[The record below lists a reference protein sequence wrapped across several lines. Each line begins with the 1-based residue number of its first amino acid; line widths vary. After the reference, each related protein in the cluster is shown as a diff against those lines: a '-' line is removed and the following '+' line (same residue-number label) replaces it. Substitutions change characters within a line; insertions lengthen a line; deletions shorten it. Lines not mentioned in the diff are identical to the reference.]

1 MPDVAAS
8 QALFS
13 AILSIAADAII
24 TVDEEQRVLQF
35 NEGAARIFGYTA
47 QEIVGQPLELLLP
60 ARFRTPHRGHV
71 NEFGAGQESARQ
83 MGHRREIF
91 GRRKDGS
98 EFPAE
103 ASIAQL
109 QLPDGHRVFSAVLRD
124 ITERKRA
131 EQDQQFMLATSSA
144 LASTL
149 DFETIVASV
158 PALAVRALGDWCALD
173 VLDATGAMRHVDAS
187 VDAESP
193 LSRGLRALYPIDA
206 DSPWPMQD
214 VLRTGRIISAVADEE
229 WLEAHTL
236 DPSSLEG
243 LRQSGLA
250 GVLLVPLRARER
262 VLGVLTLARGAAR
275 SAFDG
280 ADEALASEFASR
292 AALAIDNAQLYGS
305 AHRATRARDEV
316 LGVVSHDLRNPL
328 SAIAMCASA
337 LRAGAV
343 DTDTSMS
350 LAGTIAESAEWM
362 QRLIRDLLD
371 VASLESGRLT
381 LERRIEPVAE
391 LMERVHELF
400 ASDAASRGITLRI
413 APAPAAQVFA
423 DFERLL
429 QVLANLVGNA
439 LKFTDRGGSVQVT
452 ATERRNDVLFQVT
465 DTGAGIPAE
474 HFAHLFELYWHT
486 QHEGRARGS
495 GYGLSIA
502 KGIVAAH
509 GGRIWVES
517 RVGEGST
524 FSFTVPSA
532 PRGRSV

>member
-35 NEGAARIFGYTA
+35 NEGAERIFGYTER
-47 QEIVGQPLELLLP
+47 EIVGQPLELLLP
-60 ARFRTPHRGHV
+60 TRFHGPHRRHV
-71 NEFGAGQESARQ
+71 NEFGAGHEAARQ
-83 MGHRREIF
+83 MGHRREIY
-91 GRRKDGS
+91 GRRKDGT

-109 QLPDGHRVFSAVLRD
+109 QLPSGHRVFSAVLRD
-124 ITERKRA
+124 VTERKRA
-131 EQDQQFMLATSSA
+131 EQGQDFMLATSTA

-158 PALAVRALGDWCALD
+158 PALAARALGDWCALD
-173 VLDATGAMRHVDAS
+173 VLDTNGAMRHVDAS
-187 VDAESP
+187 VDAEST
-193 LSRGLRALYPIDA
+193 LSRALRELYPLDA
-206 DSPWPMQD
+206 DSPWPAQD
-214 VLRTGRIISAVADEE
+214 VLRTGRAISAVTDTE

-236 DPSSLEG
+236 DGVALER
-243 LRQSGLA
+243 LRESGLDSV
-250 GVLLVPLRARER
+250 VLIPLRARER
-262 VLGVLTLARGAAR
+262 VLGVLTLARSGSGRRFDAA
-275 SAFDG
+275 DVT
-280 ADEALASEFASR
+280 LATEFASR

-337 LRAGAV
+337 LRAGSV
-343 DTDTSMS
+343 DGETSMS

-371 VASLESGRLT
+371 VAALESGRLT
-381 LERRIEPVAE
+381 LERRAEPVGD
-391 LMERVHELF
+391 LLDRTTELF
-400 ASDAASRGITLRI
+400 SSAAAERGITLQV
-413 APAPAAQVFA
+413 APAPQTDVFG

-439 LKFTDRGGSVQVT
+439 LKFTDRGGSVT
-452 ATERRNDVLFQVT
+452 ISATDRTSDVLFQVT
-465 DTGAGIPAE
+465 DSGAGIPHE

-502 KGIVAAH
+502 KGIVVAH
-509 GGRIWVES
+509 GGQIEVES

-524 FSFTVPSA
+524 FCFSVPCL
-532 PRGRSV
+532 PRTRSG